1 MKAAHANI
9 YEYAD
14 FRKYLEEY
22 QAKRQAVDKGFSR
35 AGICKLLGLPNTR
48 SYFTSILKGK
58 PVSKTFVDRFIQ
70 VLELD
75 KEEAQYFRVLVQFNQ
90 AEHEGE
96 REMLF
101 DQLIALNRT
110 PKKFI
115 DEKAYA
121 YYKDWIHSAVRAML
135 DVVDI
140 QDDPAALARRLV
152 PQASAKKVKES
163 LALLSGLGLIAK
175 NERGMWKAT
184 DKSITAGA
192 YVQHELVKQY
202 QLQSFELGKRAVL
215 APSGG
220 PQNMS
225 TLTLSLSARMR
236 DKLFQKVQKFKSE
249 VRSMVHKDAD
259 PAACLY
265 QLNIQ
270 LFPQSD

>member
-1 MKAAHANI
+1 MKSAHANI

-14 FRKYLEEY
+14 FRKYLDEY

-35 AGICKLLGLPNTR
+35 IGICKLLGLPNTR
-48 SYFTSILKGK
+48 SYFTNVIKGK
-58 PVSKTFVDRFIQ
+58 AVSRNFVDRFIQ

-90 AEHEGE
+90 AENASE
-96 REMLF
+96 RELLF

-115 DEKAYA
+115 DEKSYTF
-121 YYKDWIHSAVRAML
+121 YKDWLHSAVRAML
-135 DVVDI
+135 DVVDVK
-140 QDDPAALARRLV
+140 DDPSVLSRRLYPAMPV
-152 PQASAKKVKES
+152 KKIRES
-163 LALLSGLGLIAK
+163 LALLSSLGLIAR
-175 NERGMWKAT
+175 NDLGFWKAT

-202 QLQSFELGKRAVL
+202 QLQCFELGQSAVIN
-215 APSGG
+215 PSGK

-225 TLTLSLSARMR
+225 TLTISLSPKMR
-236 DKLFQKVQKFKSE
+236 DKLFHKLQQFKSE
-249 VRSMVHKDAD
+249 VRSMVHKDGEDAT
-259 PAACLY
+259 CLY